1 MKKLPNYLADV
12 PDYEWNPRTQ
22 MYDAK
27 LYTLEADGSKVYTE
41 SYSIPEHT
49 FLMCI
54 ARMQEAVRKKPRSKL
69 ATVVPLK
76 QRGKKQ
82 D

>member
-27 LYTLEADGSKVYTE
+27 LYSLDTDGSKVYTE

-54 ARMQEAVRKKPRSKL
+54 ARMQEAVRNRQEAKS

-76 QRGKKQ
+76 RRRKKG
-82 D
+82 